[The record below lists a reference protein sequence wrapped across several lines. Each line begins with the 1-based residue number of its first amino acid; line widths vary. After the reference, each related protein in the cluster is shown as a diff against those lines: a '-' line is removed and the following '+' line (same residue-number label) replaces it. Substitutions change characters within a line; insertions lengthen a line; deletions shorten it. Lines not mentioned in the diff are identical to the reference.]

1 MKKRIMIL
9 IVLLG
14 IVLYEA
20 FMLWPRPLGSNLDKD
35 SLYVIVSEAKNTKNE
50 ESFSESFI
58 NNRTWRIEK
67 QSATS
72 QQMIDILDDY
82 YYHYN
87 FESFFSKSSL
97 DSKKNT
103 EDIYMAIHSDKGYII
118 LGYQKNII
126 IDEHV
131 YPLGYMK
138 NKKSQEVIERI
149 LKIMPVADDES
160 SSSN

>member
-1 MKKRIMIL
+1 MILKRQGDDMKKRIMIL

-97 DSKKNT
+97 DSKKIPKT
-103 EDIYMAIHSDKGYII
+103 YIWRFT
-118 LGYQKNII
+118 
-126 IDEHV
+126 
-131 YPLGYMK
+131 
-138 NKKSQEVIERI
+138 VIKVI
-149 LKIMPVADDES
+149 S
-160 SSSN
+160 S